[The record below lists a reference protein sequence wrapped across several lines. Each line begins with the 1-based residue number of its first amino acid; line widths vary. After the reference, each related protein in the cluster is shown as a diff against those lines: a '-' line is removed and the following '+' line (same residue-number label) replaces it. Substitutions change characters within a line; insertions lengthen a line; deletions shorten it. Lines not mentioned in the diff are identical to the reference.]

1 MDSTQPYPTPTADPS
16 TSTTS
21 VQPTFDRF
29 AVTPA
34 FARNLSSSSQHTHP
48 NPPQSAPLPHRSI
61 PALSNPALLGDLP
74 NTDPLSVLL
83 QKHIPPHLRPVR
95 DLSGT
100 WNSSS
105 SSAAA
110 AGEEVNEESVQQ
122 AAATNSWRKIAC
134 LARTQITQS
143 QAASVEE
150 VLGWWSVR
158 MYALARLR
166 LYSLLRSELDGLWHV
181 LEREGLMDGEE
192 ERVPFTLR
200 AFRATEPK
208 FRGDVRSTVEQYIL
222 LIQACKGTMKQ
233 AKSKEEGDRAKIWK
247 ERGLRLGLMLAFT
260 LAEAKDLDGAIE
272 ILSPLIQHCLSAC
285 ESQDAEESAH
295 LVLVSTRIYIQAGDL
310 STAYTLLNRISS
322 LLLRTSPLQGEIS
335 HSESLLAALRGD
347 LDSAS
352 ETPPCAS
359 DEKDMSIVEQLNS
372 ATVAFYEAKLDKA
385 ISTLDKVLE
394 KDPSRIAN
402 STVAESVVF
411 NLATLY
417 ELGTQGGEQ
426 AVVERKRDMVV
437 KVARWIGEAG
447 ISASCFKL

>member
-1 MDSTQPYPTPTADPS
+1 MDSTQPYPTPTAEPS
-16 TSTTS
+16 TSITS
-21 VQPTFDRF
+21 VQPTFDPF

-34 FARNLSSSSQHTHP
+34 FARNLSSSS
-48 NPPQSAPLPHRSI
+48 PPQTSPLPHRSI

-100 WNSSS
+100 WNNSSSSSSSSS

-110 AGEEVNEESVQQ
+110 GEEVDEESVQQ

-166 LYSLLRSELDGLWHV
+166 LYSLLRSELDGLWDA
-181 LEREGLMDGEE
+181 LERDGLMEGEE

-200 AFRATEPK
+200 IFRATEPK

-233 AKSKEEGDRAKIWK
+233 AKSKGEGDRAKIWK
-247 ERGLRLGLMLAFT
+247 GRGLRLGLMLAFT

-272 ILSPLIQHCLSAC
+272 ILSPLIQHSLSAC

-359 DEKDMSIVEQLNS
+359 EDKDVSIVEQLNS

-385 ISTLDKVLE
+385 ISTLDRVLE